1 MQKYYVKNVGNYGF
15 TGAYNIDKETQNLQ
29 IVYLDDLYKA
39 LGNGDGEDVTIYL
52 AKFMAPYEGAI
63 KDKYP
68 KATIENNEKF
78 DAHTKLH
85 DWFPGAQPLKAI
97 LKDEVK

>member
-1 MQKYYVKNVGNYGF
+1 
-15 TGAYNIDKETQNLQ
+15 
-29 IVYLDDLYKA
+29 
-39 LGNGDGEDVTIYL
+39 
-52 AKFMAPYEGAI
+52 MAPYERAI

-85 DWFPGAQPLKAI
+85 DWFPGAQPLKDI
-97 LKDEVK
+97 L